1 VHQSDGNQVS
11 ESRNAGNSIRCDI
24 AVDSLDLSL
33 EIDGPAFGVS
43 QQSSSINISRGE
55 KQLKIL

>member
-1 VHQSDGNQVS
+1 MHQSDGNQVS
-11 ESRNAGNSIRCDI
+11 ESRNVGNSIRCDV

-33 EIDGPAFGVS
+33 EIEGPAFGVS